1 MLAVSTKKH
10 HKKETYNARKQSNVN
25 LTLRSPTS
33 MQHFPGLPFFEFFI
47 GLAADN
53 RKGWFDAHRD
63 AYERDVKA
71 PFHQLVAAMQEALG
85 APYDQMKTSDLIFR
99 INKDIRF
106 SKDKSPYKLHMAAA
120 FAPGGK
126 KDMMNPGFYFQ
137 LGAEQCVVY
146 MGVYNPDTALADRIR
161 RYIAARPEKLE
172 ALVSA
177 PSFRKTFGTLQGEEQ
192 KRVAGDLKELATA
205 HPLIARKQWYFG
217 HNFEPE
223 TILENQPVD
232 YLMQVYR
239 SGKAVNDFLT
249 LAVNT

>member
-1 MLAVSTKKH
+1 M
-10 HKKETYNARKQSNVN
+10 HKKTPQTIAIQMPTAKGCKFDAARPN
-25 LTLRSPTS
+25 S
-33 MQHFPGLPFFEFFI
+33 MSKYPALPFFEFFI

-53 RKGWFDAHRD
+53 RKGWFDTNRE
-63 AYERDVKA
+63 AYEREVKA
-71 PFHQLVAAMQEALG
+71 PFHQLVAAMQAALG
-85 APYDQMKTSDLIFR
+85 APYDQMKTGELIFR

-161 RYIAARPEKLE
+161 RYIANHPEKLE
-172 ALVSA
+172 TLVASPA
-177 PSFRKTFGTLQGEEQ
+177 FRNTFGAIQGDEQ
-192 KRVAGDLKELATA
+192 KRVAGDLKELAAA

-217 HNFEPE
+217 HSFEPE
-223 TILENQPVD
+223 TIVENDPVA
-232 YLMQVYR
+232 YLMKVYMT
-239 SGKAVNDFLT
+239 GIAVNDY
-249 LAVNT
+249 LAAAIHS